1 MRAVSTKHIAVIA
14 LACLASPA
22 VAGPPGIFAYES
34 RANFCPAG
42 LQPVTLDGV
51 ICCGTPNQAQSYQQA
66 MRHPVTHR
74 VHVGPQARARD
85 TTIARRGPRAASER
99 KTGACA

>member
-1 MRAVSTKHIAVIA
+1 MRAVSTKHIAAVA

-42 LQPVTLDGV
+42 LRPVTLDGV

-74 VHVGPQARARD
+74 VHAAPRSAR
-85 TTIARRGPRAASER
+85 PRYDDCPP
-99 KTGACA
+99 GAKGCQ